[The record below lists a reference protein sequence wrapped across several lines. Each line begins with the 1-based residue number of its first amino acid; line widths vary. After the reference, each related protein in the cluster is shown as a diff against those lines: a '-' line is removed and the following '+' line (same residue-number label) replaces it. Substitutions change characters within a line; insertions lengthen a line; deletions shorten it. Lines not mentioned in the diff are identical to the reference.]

1 MPWNQCFA
9 GSQPENE
16 KAHGG
21 KNYGSGN
28 LPRTIDP
35 RLPRRENALYLHL
48 DVKKESGQVA
58 SNLYPVYK
66 LFLVNTSGQDC
77 RFSNYASRLNLIQEA
92 QDNAGHWR
100 PIEHVPAEKDIQS
113 VRYEIVL
120 PNERMWMFTVPKYE
134 GSLKTKLR
142 FKLTRENQPPI
153 YSEQFDGSVNPGQ
166 FKPAEQ
172 PSRQTGDPADAMKA
186 VRVEGTPHATRRAL
200 WARAVSLLKR

>member
-1 MPWNQCFA
+1 MDLGNLVLSAVETTPSVAPTPESVRTSGSGKAHTPSGLPSEEAAVPPGGFEIQPIQPGVAEFDRMPWSRCFA

-48 DVKKESGQVA
+48 DVKKESGQVG

-92 QDNAGHWR
+92 QDNAGQL
-100 PIEHVPAEKDIQS
+100 A
-113 VRYEIVL
+113 
-120 PNERMWMFTVPKYE
+120 
-134 GSLKTKLR
+134 
-142 FKLTRENQPPI
+142 
-153 YSEQFDGSVNPGQ
+153 
-166 FKPAEQ
+166 
-172 PSRQTGDPADAMKA
+172 AD
-186 VRVEGTPHATRRAL
+186 
-200 WARAVSLLKR
+200 